1 MIKVALALSLG
12 FAVAVTPAGAQ
23 GNAPAASL
31 LARASAYVDA
41 FMQDFSTVVA
51 EERYVQDS
59 RPLPQMDAFGPGG
72 GVTQA
77 PPQHVEL
84 RSDLLFVRPD
94 PWSNWLTFR
103 DVFSVNGRAVRDRVD
118 RLTKLFVS
126 PAPGAVDAI
135 DRAWAIARDGYRFN
149 IGSRERNV
157 ADPLVALAFLQAHY
171 RQRFEFRV
179 DRIDTSRGPDVWM
192 LKFKE
197 RIRPTILRS
206 AGNRDVVS
214 SGRFWIDGESGRV
227 LQTELETS
235 AGDRVMTTFTFDE
248 RLGIDVPAEMR
259 DLSWHD
265 GTVVTGV
272 ATYAN
277 FRQFDVQTDEKFR

>member
-1 MIKVALALSLG
+1 MTKVAFVLSLG
-12 FAVAVTPAGAQ
+12 FAVAVTPVAAQ

-31 LARASAYVDA
+31 LTRASAYVTA

-59 RPLPQMDAFGPGG
+59 RPMPQMDAFGPTGS
-72 GVTQA
+72 TSQA
-77 PPQHVEL
+77 QPQHVEL

-94 PWSNWLTFR
+94 PWSSWLTFR
-103 DVFSVNGRAVRDRVD
+103 DVFSVNGRAVRDRAD
-118 RLTKLFVS
+118 RLTKLFVG
-126 PAPGAVDAI
+126 PPNAIDAI

-149 IGSRERNV
+149 IGSRDRNV
-157 ADPLVALAFLQAHY
+157 ADPLVALAFLQASY

-179 DRIDTSRGPDVWM
+179 DRIDTSRGPDVWI

-197 RIRPTILRS
+197 RSRPTILRS
-206 AGNRDVVS
+206 ADNRDVVS
-214 SGRFWIDGESGRV
+214 GGRFWIDAESGRV

-235 AGDRVMTTFTFDE
+235 AGDRVLTTFTFDE
-248 RLGIDVPAEMR
+248 RLGMDVPAEMR
-259 DLSWHD
+259 DVAWHE

-277 FRQFDVQTDEKFR
+277 FRRFEVLTDETFR

>member
-1 MIKVALALSLG
+1 MIKVAFAVSLG
-12 FAVAVTPAGAQ
+12 FAVAVTPAAAQ

-31 LARASAYVDA
+31 LTRASAYVTA

-59 RPLPQMDAFGPGG
+59 RPMPQMDAFGPARS
-72 GVTQA
+72 TSQA
-77 PPQHVEL
+77 QPQHVEL

-94 PWSNWLTFR
+94 PWSSWLTFR
-103 DVFSVNGRAVRDRVD
+103 DVFSVNGRAVRDRAD
-118 RLTKLFVS
+118 RLTKLFVG
-126 PAPGAVDAI
+126 PPNAIDAI

-149 IGSRERNV
+149 IGSRDRNV
-157 ADPLVALAFLQAHY
+157 ADPLVALAFLQASY

-179 DRIDTSRGPDVWM
+179 DRIDTSRGPDVWI

-197 RIRPTILRS
+197 RSRPTILRS
-206 AGNRDVVS
+206 ADNRDVAS
-214 SGRFWIDGESGRV
+214 AGRFWIDAESGRV

-235 AGDRVMTTFTFDE
+235 AGDRVLTTFTFDE
-248 RLGIDVPAEMR
+248 RLGMDVPAEMR
-259 DLSWHD
+259 DVAWHE

-277 FRQFDVQTDEKFR
+277 FRRFEVLTGETFR